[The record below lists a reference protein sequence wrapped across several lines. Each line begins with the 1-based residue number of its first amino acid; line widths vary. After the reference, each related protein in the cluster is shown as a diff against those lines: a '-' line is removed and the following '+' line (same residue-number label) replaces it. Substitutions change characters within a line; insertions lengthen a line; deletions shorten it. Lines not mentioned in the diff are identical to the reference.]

1 MASRN
6 ALVIDL
12 ALINTSPRMK
22 ARAVLDGPAGSEI
35 PKKRPQ
41 TSAAPQTRYAA
52 PGHVPLLACLH
63 IFRRSRAKRRM
74 QSVDLDLSDVFVRL
88 LAAAAAGGLVGLNR
102 DLADKPIGVRTL
114 GLVSLGA
121 ATVSLAGLQVQGMA
135 ESADALSRVV
145 QGIIQGVMAG
155 ISFIGAGVILRNV
168 ETRNVEG
175 LTTAATV
182 WVSAALGVACGLG
195 AWRTIAIAI
204 PVTMAMLFATGWIDQ
219 FTKRD
224 RNNDGQ

>member
-1 MASRN
+1 MR
-6 ALVIDL
+6 
-12 ALINTSPRMK
+12 
-22 ARAVLDGPAGSEI
+22 
-35 PKKRPQ
+35 
-41 TSAAPQTRYAA
+41 
-52 PGHVPLLACLH
+52 
-63 IFRRSRAKRRM
+63 
-74 QSVDLDLSDVFVRL
+74 SVDLDLSDVLIRL

-121 ATVSLAGLQVQGMA
+121 ATVAGIQVQGMA
-135 ESADALSRVV
+135 ENPDALSRVV
-145 QGIIQGVMAG
+145 QGVIQGVMAG

-182 WVSAALGVACGLG
+182 WVAAALGVACGLG

-204 PVTMAMLFATGWIDQ
+204 PVTLAMLFATGWIDRL
-219 FTKRD
+219 TKRNRSD
-224 RNNDGQ
+224 DGK